1 MCVCVWLCVPLIV
14 LSWRVSLFLP
24 EMSVCCCHVYI
35 HTHTYADF
43 TQAWMT
49 ATLCVFKSFC
59 HIMWWVCIRT
69 VCSGA
74 NIEKHCEFIDPWVI
88 LLLNFNTLNSE
99 GSQSKEIAH
108 PIWKTNFALK
118 FSKETFNFTQSW
130 LQKTW
135 NIVYKLYRLYFY
147 ATVLDTD

>member
-1 MCVCVWLCVPLIV
+1 MRI
-14 LSWRVSLFLP
+14 SHRP
-24 EMSVCCCHVYI
+24 EW
-35 HTHTYADF
+35 
-43 TQAWMT
+43 QR
-49 ATLCVFKSFC
+49 TLCVFKSFC
-59 HIMWWVCIRT
+59 HIMWMFCIRT

-99 GSQSKEIAH
+99 GPQSKEIAH
-108 PIWKTNFALK
+108 PIWKKKFLALQ

-135 NIVYKLYRLYFY
+135 NIVYKLYRLYIY
-147 ATVLDTD
+147 ATVLDADWFYEKKKTKPVHEVLAEQL